1 MGRTIEGLGTLN
13 TASDLAEANGLG
25 ATVLRAHINRS
36 SIESTR
42 DPRIGLELGRAAL
55 ALGRRLGRRGDAEH
69 ALRNAARSALQ
80 TGDWPWA
87 LGEIEADLAE
97 DLEGSHRMS
106 LLEAALQ
113 FEALRGDPVADRL
126 EEIRKLAGQSHDR
139 NVLTTVA
146 SGEAFAA
153 LGAGRLAEARAAWR
167 RVAVLLIE
175 YRSYALRQSAQ
186 FSLAAGD
193 AAAAEDDLA
202 ELEGNSF
209 EGPAV
214 EAGQLTI
221 RAGLAALDVR
231 PADAVPLDRDAL
243 QRWQDLGLV
252 WDEALCGIDM
262 ATLLDPSQPEVQAA
276 AKASRIILLRLE
288 ATPFVAQ
295 LEAAMARRPA
305 KPAGATST
313 RTD

>member
-1 MGRTIEGLGTLN
+1 ML
-13 TASDLAEANGLG
+13 S
-25 ATVLRAHINRS
+25 
-36 SIESTR
+36 
-42 DPRIGLELGRAAL
+42 
-55 ALGRRLGRRGDAEH
+55 
-69 ALRNAARSALQ
+69 
-80 TGDWPWA
+80 
-87 LGEIEADLAE
+87 
-97 DLEGSHRMS
+97 
-106 LLEAALQ
+106 
-113 FEALRGDPVADRL
+113 
-126 EEIRKLAGQSHDR
+126 
-139 NVLTTVA
+139 
-146 SGEAFAA
+146 
-153 LGAGRLAEARAAWR
+153 
-167 RVAVLLIE
+167 IE

-231 PADAVPLDRDAL
+231 PADAVPLYRDAL